1 MTKKTAEIRELPDE
15 ELLTRLESGKEELFN
30 LRFQMATGQLDN
42 PMRIKQVRHDIARIL
57 TTLRQRHQEGEVEQ
71 EVARSEVAALERS
84 RAAQASG
91 ELKGTPLG
99 EAITEVPA
107 DAEAMPM
114 GTGPEFEPHGEDERR
129 PRRRLRRRE
138 RKAAQAEAEAA
149 EAEAAEAQA
158 AEAAEGPAEEPVQ
171 TDEGEKA

>member
-1 MTKKTAEIRELPDE
+1 MTKKSAEIRELPDD
-15 ELLTRLESGKEELFN
+15 ELLSRLDHGKEELFN

-42 PMRIKQVRHDIARIL
+42 PMRMKQVRHEIARIL
-57 TTLRQRHQEGEVEQ
+57 TVLRQRHKEEEVEQ
-71 EVARSEVAALERS
+71 QVARSEQDALERS

-114 GTGPEFEPHGEDERR
+114 GMEAGPEFEPQGAGEKR
-129 PRRRLRRRE
+129 PRRRLRRRKKE
-138 RKAAQAEAEAA
+138 EAA
-149 EAEAAEAQA
+149 EES
-158 AEAAEGPAEEPVQ
+158 AEGAP
-171 TDEGEKA
+171 DEAGE

>member
-15 ELLTRLESGKEELFN
+15 ELLSRLESGKEELFN

-42 PMRIKQVRHDIARIL
+42 PMRLKQVRHEIARIL
-57 TTLRQRHQEGEVEQ
+57 TTLRQRHVEAEVEQ
-71 EVARSEVAALERS
+71 EVAKSEVAALERS

-91 ELKGTPLG
+91 ELKGTSLA
-99 EAITEVPA
+99 EAVTAVPA

-114 GTGPEFEPHGEDERR
+114 GAGPEFEPHGEDERR

-138 RKAAQAEAEAA
+138 RKALRAEAEAEEAQAEAAAA
-149 EAEAAEAQA
+149 EAEEAQA
-158 AEAAEGPAEEPVQ
+158 EEPAAP
-171 TDEGEKA
+171 EKGQQR

>member
-15 ELLTRLESGKEELFN
+15 ELLSRLESGKEELFN

-42 PMRIKQVRHDIARIL
+42 PMRIKQVRHEIARVL
-57 TTLRQRHQEGEVEQ
+57 TTLRQRHVESEVER
-71 EVARSEVAALERS
+71 EVAKSEAAALERS

-99 EAITEVPA
+99 EAITEVPS

-114 GTGPEFEPHGEDERR
+114 GAGPEFEPHGEDERR
-129 PRRRLRRRE
+129 PRRRLRRRD
-138 RKAAQAEAEAA
+138 RKALKAETEAEEAQAEAAAA
-149 EAEAAEAQA
+149 EAEEAQ
-158 AEAAEGPAEEPVQ
+158 AEEPVAP
-171 TDEGEKA
+171 EKGQQR